1 MNDVAPVRH
10 LDATRPI
17 SPAKFAHFVLRTG
30 QFDRMVAWYVTVLAA
45 RIVFREEL
53 LCFLSYDDEHHRL
66 ALINIPGLPE
76 RDPDA
81 VGTDHVAYAY
91 TNLGE
96 LLSTYR
102 RLKAAGILPHWP
114 INHGVTTSMYYR
126 DPDNNRVELQIDN
139 FATPAE
145 LDGYF
150 KSRAFAENPVGV
162 TYDPEEL
169 CRRYEAGE
177 TMADLLRIPPL
188 PPARP
193 PGICWRATDA
203 ATQGGTARAFR
214 RSPPRYLQRGKALRA
229 SRNTCASQTA
239 FSASLAAR

>member
-1 MNDVAPVRH
+1 MNDVAPIRR
-10 LDATRPI
+10 LSPPSIAI

-30 QFDRMVAWYVTVLAA
+30 QFDRMSEWYRTVLAA
-45 RIVFREEL
+45 RVVFRDER

-66 ALINIPGLPE
+66 ALIHIPGLGV
-76 RDPDA
+76 RDPEA
-81 VGTDHVAYAY
+81 AGTDHVAYAY
-91 TNLGE
+91 RDLGE

-102 RLKAAGILPHWP
+102 RLKAAGILPQWP

-150 KSRAFAENPVGV
+150 QSHAFAENPVGV

-169 CRRYEAGE
+169 CRRWEAGE
-177 TMADLLRIPPL
+177 ALTDLVRIPPL
-188 PPARP
+188 PA
-193 PGICWRATDA
+193 
-203 ATQGGTARAFR
+203 
-214 RSPPRYLQRGKALRA
+214 GKTPWDMLP
-229 SRNTCASQTA
+229 SG
-239 FSASLAAR
+239 